1 MPYWHAPGL
10 GCKLTTDAAAD
21 ILNSIIEKNAQLKHP
36 TDSSTLE
43 GVRKEVD
50 DLARLLD
57 PYVTADPALYRAV
70 ADRVTL
76 LGLEY
81 FPWHLLQSKVRK
93 LVVSYN
99 FPPYADASSV
109 TVAKRIREGGV
120 PVDVLAQDMSNIRRA
135 DPSLAKIVLPYVRNA
150 HWFHQPPSFSRWRDI
165 VAFTSWGIRTV
176 EAMAKG
182 SGIPYTEIYSRSMF
196 PASHFLAAALKL
208 KYPSLRW
215 TAEFSDPLRHG
226 TDGAERAHTEIPFDR
241 AAMHFMGAVDPDFAR
256 ELSGARSPFAWC
268 ELLPYALADE
278 LVFTNDNQ
286 LAAMTTGLEKDEVR
300 SLVRKKSTVA
310 HHPTL
315 PEGYYS
321 LGQAAMIPVP
331 GKLHIGY
338 FGEFYANR
346 GLGDAFGAIENLPGH
361 LRELVSLH
369 VFTSDRQHC
378 DKSIKEFGI
387 EENVVVQ
394 PSLCLSDFLSTADR
408 FDVLVVND
416 VQASSDYAQNPY
428 LPSKYSDYKGSSAKI
443 WAIVQPGSVL
453 DGTEVDYK
461 SIQNHGLSAET
472 ALGQMIKDKLYAK

>member
-1 MPYWHAPGL
+1 M
-10 GCKLTTDAAAD
+10 
-21 ILNSIIEKNAQLKHP
+21 
-36 TDSSTLE
+36 
-43 GVRKEVD
+43 D
-50 DLARLLD
+50 DLARLLN

-76 LGLEY
+76 LDLEY

-109 TVAKRIREGGV
+109 TVAKRIREAGV
-120 PVDVLAQDMSNIRRA
+120 PVDVLAQDLSDIRRA

-150 HWFHQPPSFSRWRDI
+150 YRFQQPPSFSRWKAI
-165 VAFTSWGIRTV
+165 VAFTSWGTRQI
-176 EAMAKG
+176 EAVAKG
-182 SGIPYTEIYSRSMF
+182 SGLPYTEIYSRSMF
-196 PASHFLAAALKL
+196 PASHFLAAALKI
-208 KYPSLRW
+208 KYPALRW

-241 AAMHFMGAVDPDFAR
+241 AAMHFMGAVDPSFAR
-256 ELSGARSPFAWC
+256 ELSRARSPFAWC

-278 LVFTNDNQ
+278 LVFTNENQ

-300 SLVRKKSTVA
+300 SLVRTKSTIA

-321 LGQAAMIPVP
+321 LGQAAMIPAP

-346 GLGDAFGAIENLPGH
+346 GLGDAFGAIANLPGH
-361 LRELVSLH
+361 LRELVRLH
-369 VFTSDRQHC
+369 VFTSNRQHC

-394 PSLCLSDFLSTADR
+394 SPLCLSDFLSTVDG

-416 VQASSDYAQNPY
+416 VQASTNYAHNPY
-428 LPSKYSDYKGSSAKI
+428 LPSKYSDYKGSSAKV

-453 DGTEVDYK
+453 DGTNIEYK
-461 SIQNHGLSAET
+461 SIQNHGPSAEA
-472 ALGQMIKDKLYAK
+472 ALTRMLEDKFVAG